1 MHTSSG
7 GQTGA
12 FRSFYQRGQINLKW
26 FAIQTNHKRR
36 QAIMPNIMLHD
47 DEARMALGRGVA
59 KLAKAVRGTLGPRG
73 MNAIID
79 RPIGTPII
87 SRDGVSI
94 ANEIE
99 LEDVFENIGAQVVR
113 EVSKQTNEVAGDGTT
128 TATVL
133 ADALVQDGLACL
145 AEGANPVE
153 LVQGLEAAV
162 TEVIAALKRTATPLR
177 GSEEVRAVAIVAAN
191 DEVTGAMV
199 AEALERVGSDG
210 IVDVE
215 YGTTV
220 ETRLEVVDGMAFDR
234 GYLSH
239 HMVTDLERMQVVL
252 DNPLILMTDQRLQS
266 LEEVAAIQALVAKSK
281 RPLLIIAE
289 EVAPACVVSL
299 LAWRDNGGV
308 PVAAIHPPE
317 YGHWRKAMLED
328 IAIVTGGR
336 VVARDLGGKLET
348 TELRDLGSARQ
359 VRISANQ
366 TIITAGG
373 GDPVG
378 IVAHRQ
384 QVARQYEMAPEN
396 VERDKFQVRL
406 AKLSGGTAMI
416 LAGGATPVEQ
426 KRRLHLIEDAINAAR
441 AAIAEG
447 VVPGG
452 GMALLRVCSELEG
465 IVSRTQG
472 SVQQG
477 ARLLQRALMK
487 PLYHIATNC
496 GLNGDAIVAEAVR
509 SKPGMGLD
517 ARTGAF
523 VNLVEAGIIDPV
535 KVSYSAVRNAASVAG
550 LILTTQTLIA
560 KKPESIDPT
569 AGPALGGGAEVF
581 GRK

>member
-1 MHTSSG
+1 
-7 GQTGA
+7 
-12 FRSFYQRGQINLKW
+12 
-26 FAIQTNHKRR
+26 
-36 QAIMPNIMLHD
+36 MPNIMLHD

-99 LEDVFENIGAQVVR
+99 LEDPFENIGAQVVR

-133 ADALVQDGLACL
+133 ADALVQEGLASL

-153 LVQGLEAAV
+153 LVQGLEIAV
-162 TEVIAALKRTATPLR
+162 DEVIAALRRAAIPLR
-177 GSEEVRAVAIVAAN
+177 GSEEVRAVAVVAAN

-199 AEALERVGSDG
+199 AEALERVGPDG

-220 ETRLEVVDGMAFDR
+220 ETRLEVVDGTAFDR

-239 HMVTDLERMQVVL
+239 HMVTDIERMQVVL

-266 LEEVAAIQALVAKSK
+266 AEEVAALQALAAHGK

-289 EVAPACVVSL
+289 EVAPACVMAL

-336 VVARDLGGKLET
+336 VIARDLGGKLEAA
-348 TELRDLGSARQ
+348 ELRDLGSARQ
-359 VRISANQ
+359 VRISSNQ

-373 GDPVG
+373 GDPAA
-378 IVAHRQ
+378 VAARRQ

-447 VVPGG
+447 IVPGG
-452 GMALLRVCSELEG
+452 GMALLRVSAELEG
-465 IVSRTQG
+465 VIARTHG

-477 ARLLQRALMK
+477 ARLLQRVLTK

-496 GLNGDAIVAEAVR
+496 GLDGAAIVSEAVR
-509 SKPGMGLD
+509 AKPGVGLD
-517 ARTGAF
+517 ARTGKF
-523 VNLVEAGIIDPV
+523 VNLMEAGIIDPV

-560 KKPESIDPT
+560 KKPDTIDPT
-569 AGPALGGGAEVF
+569 AGPALGAGAELL